1 MDEDDNYDLIFK
13 IVLIGDSGVGKTNI
27 LSRYLTNEFSLTTQA
42 TVGVEFGSKIIKK
55 GEKLIKLQI
64 WDTAGQ
70 ERYKSITSAYYKGSK
85 GAFVVYDIS
94 RKNTFDNVDKWINE
108 LKNNG
113 SEDVFIMLVGNKSDL
128 KDQREITEEEVKKKA
143 ELYNVAFCETSALEG
158 KNIGYAFEN
167 LINEITKK
175 VEKEREKNGKNVIK
189 NKDEGKTIT
198 LETGNDN
205 KNKGAQDNDKNNSKG
220 NKNICC

>member
-1 MDEDDNYDLIFK
+1 MEEDDNYDLIFK

-113 SEDVFIMLVGNKSDL
+113 SEDVFIMLGGNKSDL

-205 KNKGAQDNDKNNSKG
+205 KNKSAQDNDKNNSKG